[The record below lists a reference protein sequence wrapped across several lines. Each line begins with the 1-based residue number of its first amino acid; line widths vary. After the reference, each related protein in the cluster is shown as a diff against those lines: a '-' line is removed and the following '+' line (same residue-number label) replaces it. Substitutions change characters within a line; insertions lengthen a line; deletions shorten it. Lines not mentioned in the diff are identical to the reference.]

1 MRNGQEL
8 KKKNKHNEFL
18 AELLNFHRDFFE
30 HQKKKYNTL
39 RRTAKD
45 VKSYIDSLDRR
56 KQAEVDKEQKERMA
70 ALKQNDLDTYIELI
84 NKAKNDRLLEILR
97 QTDSY
102 LRQLGAKV
110 RIQKGEDA
118 KGDEEIPE
126 YESYEVTNSF
136 KHSSSMYFN
145 LTHAITEE
153 IKEQPRGLEGGVL
166 KNYQLQGLQWLISLY
181 NNQLHG
187 VLADEMGLGKTIQ
200 TIALFQYIIEEKK
213 NFGPFLVVA
222 PLSTLS
228 NWVMEF
234 GRWAP
239 GIAKVIYKGTP
250 LERKKLMQSALHSR
264 TFNVLLTTYEYII
277 KDKQLLSKVHWSY
290 IVVDEGHRM
299 KNSKSKF
306 ATVLG
311 FQYQSDHRLLLT
323 GTPLQNNLAEL
334 WSLLNFLLPKI
345 FNSQEDFEKW
355 FNQPFSK
362 ISDKQQVELNE
373 EESLLIINRMHQV
386 LRPFLLRR
394 VKKEVESELP
404 DKVENVIKVEMS
416 CWQKVLYK
424 HIQEKGL
431 LPNSKIQSL
440 NNTVMQ
446 LRKVCNHP
454 YLFLREGTLGPVTDE
469 IWRCSGKFELLDR
482 MLPKFIASKH
492 KVLIFCQMTKLMDIM
507 QLYFDYRGFRYLRLD
522 GTTKSEDRDQR
533 MELFNSPH
541 SEFNIFVLSTRA
553 GGLGLNLQAADTV
566 IIYDSD
572 WNPQMDLQAMD
583 RAHRIGQRKQVNV
596 YRLITADSLEER
608 IIERQC
614 LRLKLDSL
622 IIQQGRL
629 APRHK
634 PLSKQ
639 ELQDMLHYGADTIFK
654 ATEDESDI
662 KDDELEVILMRG
674 NDRMSQINRDIDV
687 QIDQKKMN
695 LVDFESK
702 IDMWRF
708 EDFDYS
714 KKRKDES
721 KSAIQEAISAKMYE
735 DFKARRERKMQY
747 NYNIDAR
754 FGNIMQITT
763 KPREFKAAPEYRFHD
778 NRPRLLELQRK
789 EFEKKA
795 SEEEKEELEQLLA
808 SGFQWSRKEYQ
819 SFLKGSELYGKQDYQ
834 LISEII
840 ASKTPEQVKEY
851 AETFWARID
860 ELSEKERIL
869 KNIEK
874 RENMAERHRHA
885 QRLLDKK
892 FSQYRVPIRDI
903 SFDVSG
909 SHKSKIF
916 TAENDRVLLCLA
928 KNVGYGNWE
937 DLKVRT
943 RLSPY
948 TRFDYMLKS
957 RTAGELQRRVD
968 SLLRVLEKEEDE
980 RLEAKRAREGADEE
994 PPTKQRKLNDFYS
1007 SS

>member
-1 MRNGQEL
+1 VDRL
-8 KKKNKHNEFL
+8 KNLLEKAERYASVLFYGKPEKKRRPEGASARK
-18 AELLNFHRDFFE
+18 R
-30 HQKKKYNTL
+30 L
-39 RRTAKD
+39 RRDAEEE
-45 VKSYIDSLDRR
+45 DS
-56 KQAEVDKEQKERMA
+56 
-70 ALKQNDLDTYIELI
+70 
-84 NKAKNDRLLEILR
+84 ILPDHL
-97 QTDSY
+97 QC
-102 LRQLGAKV
+102 
-110 RIQKGEDA
+110 
-118 KGDEEIPE
+118 
-126 YESYEVTNSF
+126 
-136 KHSSSMYFN
+136 
-145 LTHAITEE
+145 
-153 IKEQPRGLEGGVL
+153 QPGML
-166 KNYQLQGLQWLISLY
+166 KNGKLRDYQIDGVNWLVSLFHA
-181 NNQLHG
+181 NING
-187 VLADEMGLGKTIQ
+187 ILADEMGLGKTIQ
-200 TIALFQYIIEEKK
+200 TIAFLAHLYERENIT
-213 NFGPFLVVA
+213 GPHLIVV
-222 PLSTLS
+222 PKSTMG
-228 NWVMEF
+228 NWVNEF
-234 GRWAP
+234 TKWCSNFRVVKL
-239 GIAKVIYKGTP
+239 IAAK
-250 LERKKLMQSALHSR
+250 SSR
-264 TFNVLLTTYEYII
+264 EDII
-277 KDKQLLSKVHWSY
+277 KNELQPGRFDVCVTSYEGVSLCQTALKKFKWQYLIIDEAHKIKNDESCLSLLVRKLRSS
-290 IVVDEGHRM
+290 
-299 KNSKSKF
+299 
-306 ATVLG
+306 
-311 FQYQSDHRLLLT
+311 HRLLIT
-323 GTPLQNNLAEL
+323 GTPLQNNLHEL
-334 WSLLNFLLPKI
+334 WSLLNFLLPEI
-345 FNSQEDFEKW
+345 FDTSTDFEDL
-355 FNQPFSK
+355 FNLGAQEGMTTNE
-362 ISDKQQVELNE
+362 IEDKNVELVQQ
-373 EESLLIINRMHQV
+373 LHTILK
-386 LRPFLLRR
+386 PFLLRR
-394 VKKEVESELP
+394 TKAEVERSIPPKKEIMVTVKMTP
-404 DKVENVIKVEMS
+404 IQRD
-416 CWQKVLYK
+416 LYK
-424 HIQEKGL
+424 KILTNELMRQD
-431 LPNSKIQSL
+431 SKSQYL
-440 NNTVMQ
+440 NIVIQ

-454 YLFLREGTLGPVTDE
+454 YLFPGIEIEGEDDFGDHLIQPA
-469 IWRCSGKFELLDR
+469 SKMKLLDKL
-482 MLPKFIASKH
+482 LPRLKENRSQ
-492 KVLIFCQMTKLMDIM
+492 VLIFSQMTTMLDI
-507 QLYFDYRGFRYLRLD
+507 LEDYCTHRDFNYCRLD
-522 GTTKSEDRDQR
+522 GSTDIYEREAMIRKFTKP
-533 MELFNSPH
+533 NSKY
-541 SEFNIFVLSTRA
+541 FIFLLSTRA
-553 GGLGLNLQAADTV
+553 GGLGINLATADTV